1 MSVDE
6 SIEWLYELLEDVQ
19 LKQFLTAIKDDLQIT
34 RLEHF
39 EFVKTEDL
47 EKIGLSKPGK
57 IKF

>member
-57 IKF
+57 IKS